1 MAVQTV
7 TTQPEWRKAIEAL
20 PSTPKNIP
28 AFFLAHGSPFLVFP
42 KSEDHGRLGS
52 YSGPTGPLASFLKDF
67 GPALLKKYEPKGI
80 VVFSAHWETF
90 GTRLGLLLYNLLWLF
105 IIPQRVVTDYGDEN
119 PLLMDY
125 YGFQPSMYELKFKS
139 KGDSKLSQRIVQL
152 YHEVSAY
159 FVDQGKINF
168 TILIHWQVGQSART
182 TSKLEPRGE
191 DGRGFEGPG
200 LDHGVFVPF
209 KLMFGEELTG
219 IPIVQVSIDS
229 SLSPEKNWALGK
241 AVAKLRSAPFDEIDS
256 RILNMALSR
265 EEGILIISGGLT
277 FHNLRDF
284 ASFSPDTCK
293 PIHREFDRAIFDAVT
308 VVDADKRKEAM
319 VNLTQHPGFRASHPR
334 EEHFVPLYVAAG
346 AGEGGDVRV
355 VTSLYGAPTFAF
367 GV

>member
-1 MAVQTV
+1 MTVETV
-7 TTQPEWRKAIEAL
+7 TTQPEWRKAIDAL
-20 PSTPKNIP
+20 PSTPNNIP
-28 AFFLAHGSPFLVFP
+28 AFFLAHGSPFLAFP
-42 KSEDHGRLGS
+42 ESEAHTHGRLGS
-52 YSGPTGPLASFLKDF
+52 YSGPAGPLANFLKDF

-80 VVFSAHWETF
+80 VVFSAHWETV
-90 GTRLGLLLYNLLWLF
+90 GTRL
-105 IIPQRVVTDYGDEN
+105 VTDYGDEN

-125 YGFQPSMYELKFKS
+125 YGFQPSMYRLKFKS

-152 YHEVSAY
+152 YHEA
-159 FVDQGKINF
+159 
-168 TILIHWQVGQSART
+168 GQSART
-182 TSKLEPRGE
+182 TSKLEARGE

-209 KLMFGEELTG
+209 KLMFGEELPG
-219 IPIVQVSIDS
+219 VPIVQVSIDS

-241 AVAKLRSAPFDEIDS
+241 AVAKLR
-256 RILNMALSR
+256 

-284 ASFSPDTCK
+284 ASFSPITCK

-308 VVDADKRKEAM
+308 MLDTDKRKEGM
-319 VNLTQHPGFRASHPR
+319 VNLTRHPGFRASHPR